1 MTGAVPEPHR
11 PSQAVHC
18 IEAWSDGGYAIDGA
32 RKEA

>member
-1 MTGAVPEPHR
+1 MTGVVPEPHR
-11 PSQAVHC
+11 PSQAVRR